1 MRLGI
6 RSSDIRK
13 KCRNNI
19 SSTVQLCLPIR
30 RCLYV
35 DVAQMT
41 TIRFQ
46 RRASAAH
53 LAGLS
58 ILSQQPAAL
67 TGLVRQ
73 RNVSVLINAFL
84 TRDVLLSSGVVSIA
98 AGIIET
104 VIINVIMLPMSH
116 SLNSSESV
124 ILCQVRDVSNLLTVL
139 FHCNSC

>member
-58 ILSQQPAAL
+58 ILSQQHTAL
-67 TGLVRQ
+67 TGVGRY
-73 RNVSVLINAFL
+73 RNVSVLINALL
-84 TRDVLLSSGVVSIA
+84 TRDVLLSSGVQA
-98 AGIIET
+98 AGSIET
-104 VIINVIMLPMSH
+104 VVINVIMMPVSH
-116 SLNSSESV
+116 SLKSSESV